1 MKLHH
6 LPPSNIA
13 LLSAILFGLSTPFAK
28 LLTGELKPALLAGIL
43 YLGSGLGLMLLL
55 LSRRENL
62 VDQFRYI
69 ASKEGLWMFAAIVCG
84 GMAAPV
90 LLMNG
95 LSACTGS
102 AASLL
107 LNLEAVFTAL
117 FAWCF
122 FRENFDSR
130 IFIGM
135 LAIVIGSVVLCA
147 PSSLQFQAGSLSI
160 VAACFCWALD
170 NNLTRNVQS
179 LDARFLAAIK
189 GLVAGSINTCLA
201 FYGGASSSISSL
213 GLGLLVGFVGYGLSL
228 VLFINS
234 LRSLGT
240 ARTGAYFSTAPFVG
254 AIVSLFLFRESLTWS
269 FMAAAIFMAYGVWL
283 HLTEN
288 HAHDHHHLEEEH
300 EHMHTHDE
308 HHQHEHDFPVAA
320 GVEHSHWHRHE
331 AITHSHPHYPDVHH
345 RHKH

>member
-1 MKLHH
+1 MKLHQM
-6 LPPSNIA
+6 PPSYIA

-28 LLTGELKPALLAGIL
+28 LLTGELKPGLLAGVL
-43 YLGSGLGLMLLL
+43 YLGSGLGLMLLFMA
-55 LSRRENL
+55 RRENL
-62 VDQFRYI
+62 AAQLRYI
-69 ASKEGLWMFAAIVCG
+69 PTTEGLWMIAAIVSG
-84 GMAAPV
+84 GMVAPV
-90 LLMNG
+90 LLMCG
-95 LSACTGS
+95 LSTCTGS

-117 FAWCF
+117 CAWCF

-135 LAIVIGSVVLCA
+135 LAIVIGSMILCA
-147 PSSLQFQAGSLSI
+147 PSNLQFQSGSFFI

-189 GLVAGSINTCLA
+189 GLVAGSINTFLA
-201 FYGGASSSISSL
+201 FYSGASLTISSL

-228 VLFINS
+228 VLFINA

-254 AIVSLFLFRESLTWS
+254 AIVSLFLFREPLTWS

-288 HAHDHHHLEEEH
+288 HSHDHQHLEEEH
-300 EHMHTHDE
+300 EHMHIHDE
-308 HHQHEHDFPVAA
+308 HHQHEHDHPVAP

-331 AITHSHPHYPDVHH
+331 PITHSHPHYPDLHH
-345 RHKH
+345 RHDH